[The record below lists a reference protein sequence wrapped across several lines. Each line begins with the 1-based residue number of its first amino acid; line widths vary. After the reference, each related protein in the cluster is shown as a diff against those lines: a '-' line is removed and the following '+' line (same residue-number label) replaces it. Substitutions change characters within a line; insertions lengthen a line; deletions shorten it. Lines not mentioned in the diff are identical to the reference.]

1 MIFQRRFLI
10 YFACFFFGGEAA
22 KVNALFQVCDVSHE
36 AAIHGANSTRH
47 TLGSAFL
54 SATIPNTLAAIAKS
68 QILNTIVPFVLVNVV
83 KPRSIRYFTPKHRP
97 DNPVSEILR
106 PIDTELLVHFLP
118 EFVDHPTPSFRVS
131 GGSPPR
137 LEMLGAGK
145 ILQAS
150 RFPSQDASFGIISE
164 QAMKF
169 ICAGNTLARLATS
182 EYVRLNIGSHI
193 GHCVIAD
200 VERREV
206 SFPSC
211 ARLISHIPSQS
222 QFS

>member
-1 MIFQRRFLI
+1 MILLRCFCISL
-10 YFACFFFGGEAA
+10 ACFILGFKKPEIMTFATDINSGS
-22 KVNALFQVCDVSHE
+22 KST
-36 AAIHGANSTRH
+36 ANT
-47 TLGSAFL
+47 
-54 SATIPNTLAAIAKS
+54 PNTTRRSSPAVLLPTAIAGALTGITQAKIVHS
-68 QILNTIVPFVLVNVV
+68 IVPMVLIDVINP
-83 KPRSIRYFTPKHRP
+83 KSIRYFTPKHRP
-97 DNPVSEILR
+97 DHSMNEVFGAV
-106 PIDTELLVHFLP
+106 DTELLVHFLP
-118 EFVDHPTPSFRVS
+118 ELVDHPTPSFRVS

-137 LEMLGAGK
+137 LEMLSAGE

-169 ICAGNTLARLATS
+169 ICVGNTLARLATS

>member
-36 AAIHGANSTRH
+36 TTIHGANPTRH
-47 TLGSAFL
+47 SLSSTFLPSA
-54 SATIPNTLAAIAKS
+54 IPDALTAITES
-68 QILNTIVPFVLVNVV
+68 QIFNTIVPFILIDVI

-97 DNPVSEILR
+97 YNPVSEILR
-106 PIDTELLVHFLP
+106 PIDAELLVHFLP
-118 EFVDHPTPSFRVS
+118 ELVDHPTPSFRVS

-137 LEMLGAGK
+137 LEMLGTGE

-150 RFPSQDASFGIISE
+150 RLPSQDASFGIISE

-211 ARLISHIPSQS
+211 ARLISHIQSQS
-222 QFS
+222 QLS